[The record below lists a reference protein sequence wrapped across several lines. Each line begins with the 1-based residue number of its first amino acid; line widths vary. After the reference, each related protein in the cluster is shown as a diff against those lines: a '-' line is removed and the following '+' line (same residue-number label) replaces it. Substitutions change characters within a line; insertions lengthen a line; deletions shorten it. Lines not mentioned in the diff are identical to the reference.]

1 MKHGTTKYNNLM
13 TKEKFISPT
22 EALGGTGWGE
32 AN

>member
-1 MKHGTTKYNNLM
+1 MKHGTTKYLM